1 MTLNNVSIQ
10 ILLNCAMFFPL
21 IILIVPWS
29 IWNIHFLNR
38 IKQFIGS
45 YRSLVAKAKSDPFGN
60 FSEKALHHKSEII
73 KYIFLLLINISE
85 FVSGSF
91 CALGSAFLDMSNGY
105 EYIHSN
111 SSDTISN
118 CTNALTQFPSLD
130 FSLIYGHPISS
141 MVLSTGQAL
150 LILSGAFNIC
160 LMKYLHE
167 TFHDISSNPFR
178 YIKRFLSISSLV
190 VISIIITGSVAQLK
204 ILHSVALS
212 IFPLVCF
219 LIWIQHSRI
228 FYRTLRWRALELR
241 VRSSREGLVRRAVI
255 SCYQFK
261 LIMWC
266 VGLGY
271 FCLTLRQFLESLF
284 SLVTIATFYGPC
296 LFHYLYGTPYYQP
309 LIVTQQ
315 QIEALRLCDEI
326 LSSINTILAVAVFLL
341 TVLLYVVCTAL
352 FFGRTVINKLKYRF
366 GCVRVR
372 FTPSLT
378 HHLLPEQE
386 PEPKLATKCCSGI
399 RVLL

>member
-1 MTLNNVSIQ
+1 MTLNNISIQ
-10 ILLNCAMFFPL
+10 ILLNCVMLFPF
-21 IILIVPWS
+21 IILILPWS

-38 IKQFIGS
+38 IKQFIRS
-45 YRSLVAKAKSDPFGN
+45 YRSFVAKAKSDPFGN

-85 FVSGSF
+85 FVSVSF
-91 CALGSAFLDMSNGY
+91 CTLGSALSDMSNGY
-105 EYIHSN
+105 KYIHSN

-130 FSLIYGHPISS
+130 FTLIYGHPISS

-150 LILSGAFNIC
+150 LILSAALNIC

-167 TFHDISSNPFR
+167 TFHDIRSNPFR

-190 VISIIITGSVAQLK
+190 VVSIIITGSVAQLK
-204 ILHSVALS
+204 ILHSVVLS
-212 IFPLVCF
+212 IFPLVYF

-228 FYRTLRWRALELR
+228 VYRTLRWRALELR
-241 VRSSREGLVRRAVI
+241 VRGSREGLVRRAVI

-266 VGLGY
+266 MGIGY
-271 FCLTLRQFLESLF
+271 FCLTLSQFLESFF
-284 SLVTIATFYGPC
+284 SLFAIATFYGPC
-296 LFHYLYGTPYYQP
+296 LFHYLYRTPYYQP

-315 QIEALRLCDEI
+315 QIEALRLSDEI
-326 LSSINTILAVAVFLL
+326 QYHVSAILSLVVFVLI
-341 TVLLYVVCTAL
+341 VLLYVVCTAL
-352 FFGRTVINKLKYRF
+352 FFGRTVIDKLKYRF

>member
-1 MTLNNVSIQ
+1 
-10 ILLNCAMFFPL
+10 
-21 IILIVPWS
+21 
-29 IWNIHFLNR
+29 
-38 IKQFIGS
+38 
-45 YRSLVAKAKSDPFGN
+45 
-60 FSEKALHHKSEII
+60 
-73 KYIFLLLINISE
+73 
-85 FVSGSF
+85 
-91 CALGSAFLDMSNGY
+91 MSNSY
-105 EYIHSN
+105 KHIRSN
-111 SSDTISN
+111 NSDTISN

-130 FSLIYGHPISS
+130 FSLIYEHPISS
-141 MVLSTGQAL
+141 IVMSTGQAL
-150 LILSGAFNIC
+150 LILSGALSIC

-178 YIKRFLSISSLV
+178 YIKRLLSISSLV
-190 VISIIITGSVAQLK
+190 VVYIIITGSVAQLN

-212 IFPLVCF
+212 IFPLVYF

-241 VRSSREGLVRRAVI
+241 VRGSSEGLVRRAVI

-266 VGLGY
+266 IGIGY
-271 FCLTLRQFLESLF
+271 FCLTLGQFLEIFFSLF
-284 SLVTIATFYGPC
+284 TIATFYGPC
-296 LFHYLYGTPYYQP
+296 LFHYLYRTPYYQP

-315 QIEALRLCDEI
+315 QIEALRLCYKIQYHVNVI
-326 LSSINTILAVAVFLL
+326 LSLVVFVLI
-341 TVLLYVVCTAL
+341 VLLYVVCTAL

-372 FTPSLT
+372 FTPNLT

-386 PEPKLATKCCSGI
+386 PEPKLATKCCLGI

>member
-1 MTLNNVSIQ
+1 MTLNNISIQ
-10 ILLNCAMFFPL
+10 ILHNCAMLFPF
-21 IILIVPWS
+21 IILILPWS

-38 IKQFIGS
+38 IKRFIGS

-85 FVSGSF
+85 FASGLF
-91 CALGSAFLDMSNGY
+91 CALGSALVKMSNGY
-105 EYIHSN
+105 ESIHSN
-111 SSDTISN
+111 NSDTISN
-118 CTNALTQFPSLD
+118 CTNALTQFSSFD
-130 FSLIYGHPISS
+130 FSLIYGDPFSS
-141 MVLSTGQAL
+141 IVLSTGEAL
-150 LILSGAFNIC
+150 LILSAALNIC

-167 TFHDISSNPFR
+167 TFHDIRSNPFR
-178 YIKRFLSISSLV
+178 YIKRLLSISSLV
-190 VISIIITGSVAQLK
+190 VVYIIITGSVAQLN

-212 IFPLVCF
+212 IFPLVYF

-241 VRSSREGLVRRAVI
+241 VRGSREGLVRRAVI

-266 VGLGY
+266 MGLGY
-271 FCLTLRQFLESLF
+271 FCLTLRQFLESFF
-284 SLVTIATFYGPC
+284 SLFTIATFYGPC

-326 LSSINTILAVAVFLL
+326 QYYVNAILAVVVFLL
-341 TVLLYVVCTAL
+341 IVLLYVVCTAL
-352 FFGRTVINKLKYRF
+352 FF
-366 GCVRVR
+366 
-372 FTPSLT
+372 
-378 HHLLPEQE
+378 
-386 PEPKLATKCCSGI
+386 
-399 RVLL
+399 